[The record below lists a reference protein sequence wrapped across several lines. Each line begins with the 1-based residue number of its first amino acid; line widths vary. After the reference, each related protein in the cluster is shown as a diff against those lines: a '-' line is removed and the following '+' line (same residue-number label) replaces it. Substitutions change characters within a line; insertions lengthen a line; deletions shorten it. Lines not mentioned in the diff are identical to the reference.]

1 MIPNHCIRFFFQL
14 LIFFQAI
21 SVTVKQG
28 GKKIIKKMKI
38 NDMVIPLNLGI
49 KDETKTSDDD
59 NKIILEE
66 DGKYRQISRNHA
78 KIYVDADGP
87 IFYFYI

>member
-38 NDMVIPLNLGI
+38 NGIVPLNLGI
-49 KDETKTSDDD
+49 KDDKTSDDD

-87 IFYFYI
+87 IFYF